1 MSKIENNKTCYALVT
16 GASRGIGRAIAIR
29 LARDG
34 YAVLI
39 NYQNNEAAAQAVK
52 ADIEANGGKAELM
65 RFDVGNKMQV
75 ENALSTWHE
84 HNPGEHIHVLVNN
97 AGVRKDTLMV
107 FMQDNEWQQVMDTSL
122 QGFFF
127 VTRALLQPMLTAR
140 KGRIINIASISGVNG
155 LPGQTNY
162 SAAKAAIIGATR
174 SLAKEVA
181 SRKVTV
187 NAVAPGFIKTDM
199 TAELDEAS
207 LKQMIPAGRFGT
219 PEEVAAVVSF
229 LASDEASYV
238 SGQVIGVTG
247 GLG

>member
-1 MSKIENNKTCYALVT
+1 MKYALIT
-16 GASRGIGRAIAIR
+16 GASRGIGRAVAER
-29 LARDG
+29 LAKDG

-39 NYQNNEAAAQAVK
+39 NYQQNDSAANNVKQAIEAA
-52 ADIEANGGKAELM
+52 GGRAELL
-65 RFDVGNKMQV
+65 RFDVSNKQV
-75 ENALSTWHE
+75 VEKALSEWSARHE
-84 HNPGEHIHVLVNN
+84 GEHIDVLVNN
-97 AGVRKDTLMV
+97 AGIRRDTLMV
-107 FMQDNEWQQVMDTSL
+107 FMQDNDWQQVLDTSL

-127 VTRALLQPMLTAR
+127 VTRCVLQKMLTAR
-140 KGRIINIASISGVNG
+140 HGRIINIASISGVNG

-174 SLAKEVA
+174 ALAKEVA

-199 TAELDEAS
+199 TAELDESS

>member
-1 MSKIENNKTCYALVT
+1 MKYALVT
-16 GASRGIGRAIAIR
+16 GASRGIGRAVAER
-29 LARDG
+29 LAKDG
-34 YAVLI
+34 YSVLI
-39 NYQNNEAAAQAVK
+39 NYQQNDSAANEVKHTIEAA
-52 ADIEANGGKAELM
+52 GGTAELL
-65 RFDVGNKMQV
+65 RFDVSNKQV
-75 ENALSTWHE
+75 VEKALSEWAERHE
-84 HNPGEHIHVLVNN
+84 GERIDVLVNN
-97 AGVRKDTLMV
+97 AGIRRDTLMV
-107 FMQDNEWQQVMDTSL
+107 FMQDNDWQQVLDTSL

-127 VTRALLQPMLTAR
+127 VTRAVLQKMLTAR
-140 KGRIINIASISGVNG
+140 HGRIINIASISGVNG

-174 SLAKEVA
+174 ALAKEVA

-207 LKQMIPAGRFGT
+207 LKQMIPVGRFGT